1 VSSPAAGAD
10 AAVFT
15 QPGYRRP
22 LHWVFKVGDLK
33 ASLDFYERVFGM
45 KARPARRLRR
55 WAALRAHC
63 RGARPRTRVAC
74 GLTSV
79 APLGLGPLQ
88 VHRHEEFASGC
99 EATCNGPYGGAWS
112 KTMVRSARFVAE
124 TPVGCVF
131 CSHAPLHL
139 CRAPQIGYG
148 TEETHFALEL
158 TYNYGVDRYENGNDL
173 RCAHA
178 LTHDTRSLHSL
189 PVPLVASLLHRR
201 GAPCTDAPRVIP
213 SSPAPPPRARRSY
226 IAISRAAV
234 RDASG
239 VSRDADGREFVTA
252 PDGYRFLLVDA
263 PLPPGGEPFQF
274 VSIATSD
281 LAAARAYYLG
291 ALGAAERLAGSV
303 RGALGTKESLALG
316 WGPAGGVALELVAL
330 PPGVKVERG
339 TAPGRFA
346 SETEDGAPTRVAAA
360 VTAAAGA
367 ILHGPLVLQPHGEE
381 VVIVQDGDG
390 HEYCFV
396 DARGYRACTSV
407 ARRAGG
413 AVVDWAYRARLAAAA
428 ALTGEAAKAGVAAV
442 LAGDYDVAAV
452 KAKLAALAASAP
464 VVVFSQTSCPY
475 CKKAKA
481 LLAATGVRNSASVEL
496 DALGAEGYALRVELG
511 KLTGRTSVPNVFI
524 AGASVGGF
532 SDGPGVNTLA
542 EQGKLAGMLRDA
554 GAL

>member
-1 VSSPAAGAD
+1 V
-10 AAVFT
+10 T
-15 QPGYRRP
+15 HT
-22 LHWVFKVGDLK
+22 L
-33 ASLDFYERVFGM
+33 
-45 KARPARRLRR
+45 
-55 WAALRAHC
+55 
-63 RGARPRTRVAC
+63 
-74 GLTSV
+74 
-79 APLGLGPLQ
+79 
-88 VHRHEEFASGC
+88 
-99 EATCNGPYGGAWS
+99 
-112 KTMVRSARFVAE
+112 
-124 TPVGCVF
+124 
-131 CSHAPLHL
+131 HAPSL
-139 CRAPQIGYG
+139 CAQIGYG

-158 TYNYGVDRYENGNDL
+158 TYNYGVPSYENGNDL
-173 RCAHA
+173 R
-178 LTHDTRSLHSL
+178 
-189 PVPLVASLLHRR
+189 
-201 GAPCTDAPRVIP
+201 
-213 SSPAPPPRARRSY
+213 Y
-226 IAISRAAV
+226 IALSRAAL

-239 VSRDADGREFVTA
+239 VSRDADGREFVTC

-263 PLPPGGEPFQF
+263 PLAPGGEPFQF
-274 VSIATSD
+274 ASIASSD

-291 ALGAAERLAGSV
+291 PLGAAERPAGAV
-303 RGALGTKESLALG
+303 RGALDNKASSLTLG
-316 WGPAGGVALELVAL
+316 WGPVGGVALELVAL
-330 PPGVKVERG
+330 PPGVKVNHG
-339 TAPGRFA
+339 TASGRFA
-346 SETEDGAPTRVAAA
+346 SETEDGAPTRIAAA
-360 VTAAAGA
+360 VTAAKGA

-390 HEYCFV
+390 HEFCFV

-452 KAKLAALAASAP
+452 KAKLAQLTSSAP

-481 LLAATGVRNSASVEL
+481 LLAESGVQRSATVEL